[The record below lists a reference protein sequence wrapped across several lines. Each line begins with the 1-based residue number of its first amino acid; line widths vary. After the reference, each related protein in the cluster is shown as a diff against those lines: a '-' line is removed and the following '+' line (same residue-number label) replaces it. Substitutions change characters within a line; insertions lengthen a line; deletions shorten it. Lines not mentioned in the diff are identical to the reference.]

1 MGPRAPGWGT
11 LAGVTPPWP
20 APKPLPSSAWG
31 VPPESLLP
39 AGGLGGVCVLGLGG
53 IIWNF
58 FFFGWGGAGRGVWGV
73 SSLFGEGFSL
83 WGFVLGM
90 CLVFF
95 FKFGG
100 GVFVWGVFDGLFLF
114 WGTDQEGLVFVLF
127 WFFFLTILPI

>member
-1 MGPRAPGWGT
+1 M
-11 LAGVTPPWP
+11 
-20 APKPLPSSAWG
+20 
-31 VPPESLLP
+31 
-39 AGGLGGVCVLGLGG
+39 LGLGG

-100 GVFVWGVFDGLFLF
+100 GGCSFGEFLMGYFCFGALIRRGSFLF
-114 WGTDQEGLVFVLF
+114 YFG
-127 WFFFLTILPI
+127 FFF

>member
-1 MGPRAPGWGT
+1 MGQPGWGDPP
-11 LAGVTPPWP
+11 LACTQTPSQLCLGGP
-20 APKPLPSSAWG
+20 
-31 VPPESLLP
+31 PPEPLLP

-100 GVFVWGVFDGLFLF
+100 GGVRLGSF
-114 WGTDQEGLVFVLF
+114 
-127 WFFFLTILPI
+127 